1 MFGLRVLSDFFSAT
15 FSSLQQYCFHSL
27 ERLYSLRDVPDLRN
41 DLAFLLHM
49 LDQYDPLLAQRLS
62 VFLSPVS
69 ESRLL
74 EEGLG
79 RRWGEERLRAV
90 TTVDADG
97 CSRLQLVALPRLPPA
112 LFTLSQLQVLKLE
125 LITDA
130 LFTTQVA
137 DMSSLRSAPLPLCM
151 ASLFQQLVLFFLKHL
166 LFLLQQGAPPLPL
179 QSSCGSRGTWSPAGT
194 SGGPAPH
201 LYSGI

>member
-1 MFGLRVLSDFFSAT
+1 MGCCIFCVIYFFFLVCALL
-15 FSSLQQYCFHSL
+15 SSLRQYSFHSL
-27 ERLYSLRDVPDLRN
+27 KELCSLKDVPDLRN

-74 EEGLG
+74 EENLE
-79 RRWGEERLRAV
+79 RRWGEEKLRAM
-90 TTVDADG
+90 TTVDAEG

-130 LFTTQVA
+130 RFTAQVA
-137 DMSSLRSAPLPLCM
+137 NMTSLR
-151 ASLFQQLVLFFLKHL
+151 
-166 LFLLQQGAPPLPL
+166 
-179 QSSCGSRGTWSPAGT
+179 
-194 SGGPAPH
+194 
-201 LYSGI
+201 